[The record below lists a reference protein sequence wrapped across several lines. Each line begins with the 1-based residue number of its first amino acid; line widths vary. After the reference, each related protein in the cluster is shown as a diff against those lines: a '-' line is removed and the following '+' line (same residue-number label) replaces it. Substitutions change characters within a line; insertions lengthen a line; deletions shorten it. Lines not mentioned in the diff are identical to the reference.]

1 MRDTVTTYVGIREL
15 KAKLS
20 HYLDR
25 AAAGETIVVTDRGK
39 AKVEIRELSVE
50 ERLRQR
56 IQRGIEEGWIQ
67 PARRP
72 GGLGLRDR
80 PRFEGRMTIA
90 EAMAEDRE
98 E

>member
-1 MRDTVTTYVGIREL
+1 MGIREL

-39 AKVEIRELSVE
+39 AKAELRTLSVE
-50 ERLRQR
+50 ER
-56 IQRGIEEGWIQ
+56 IQQGIEEGWIT
-67 PARRP
+67 PGRGRP
-72 GGLGLRDR
+72 YREPLRLK
-80 PRFEGRMTIA
+80 GRMAIA

>member
-1 MRDTVTTYVGIREL
+1 MGIREL

-20 HYLDR
+20 YYLDR

-39 AKVEIRELSVE
+39 AKVEIRALSVE
-50 ERLRQR
+50 ER
-56 IQRGIEEGWIQ
+56 IQQGIEEGWITAGRGG
-67 PARRP
+67 PFRALPRR
-72 GGLGLRDR
+72 GAK
-80 PRFEGRMTIA
+80 GRMTIA

>member
-1 MRDTVTTYVGIREL
+1 MTTIPGNVTTRVGIREL

-39 AKVEIRELSVE
+39 AKAEIRALSVE
-50 ERLRQR
+50 ER
-56 IQRGIEEGWIQ
+56 IQQGIDEGWIR
-67 PARRP
+67 PGRP
-72 GGLGLRDR
+72 GGIAARER
-80 PRFEGRMTIA
+80 PRFKGRMTIA

>member
-1 MRDTVTTYVGIREL
+1 MTTIPDNVTTRVGIREL

-39 AKVEIRELSVE
+39 AKVELRALSVDG
-50 ERLRQR
+50 R
-56 IQRGIEEGWIQ
+56 IQQGIEEGWFH
-67 PARRP
+67 P
-72 GGLGLRDR
+72 GRGGPLGEPLRLK
-80 PRFEGRMTIA
+80 GRMTIA

>member
-1 MRDTVTTYVGIREL
+1 VGIREL

-20 HYLDR
+20 HFIDR

-39 AKVEIRELSVE
+39 AKAELRALSVDA
-50 ERLRQR
+50 R
-56 IQRGIEEGWIQ
+56 IQQGIDEGWIT
-67 PARRP
+67 PGRGGPFRP
-72 GGLGLRDR
+72 LPGRGAK
-80 PRFEGRMTIA
+80 GRMTIA

>member
-1 MRDTVTTYVGIREL
+1 MTTMWDAVTTRVGIREL

-25 AAAGETIVVTDRGK
+25 AEAGETIVVTDRGR
-39 AKVEIRELSVE
+39 AKVEIRMLSVE
-50 ERLRQR
+50 ER
-56 IQRGIEEGWIQ
+56 IQQGIDEGWIR
-67 PARRP
+67 PGRP
-72 GGLGLRDR
+72 GGLSKR
-80 PRFEGRMTIA
+80 PRRRFKGKMTIA

>member
-1 MRDTVTTYVGIREL
+1 MRDSVTTRVGIREL

-20 HYLDR
+20 HYLER

-39 AKVEIRELSVE
+39 AKAELCPLSVDE
-50 ERLRQR
+50 R
-56 IQRGIEEGWIQ
+56 IQQGIREGWI
-67 PARRP
+67 RP
-72 GGLGLRDR
+72 GRGRPDATPLRLK
-80 PRFEGRMTIA
+80 GKMTVA

>member
-1 MRDTVTTYVGIREL
+1 MTTIDDTVTTRVGIREL

-25 AAAGETIVVTDRGK
+25 AANGETIVVTDRGK
-39 AKVEIRELSVE
+39 AKAELRSLSVE
-50 ERLRQR
+50 QR
-56 IQRGIEEGWIQ
+56 IQQGIEEGWI
-67 PARRP
+67 RP
-72 GGLGLRDR
+72 GRGGPSRGV
-80 PRFEGRMTIA
+80 PRRGAKGRMTIA

>member
-1 MRDTVTTYVGIREL
+1 MTTLRGIVTTRVGIREL

-25 AAAGETIVVTDRGK
+25 AAAGETIVVTDRGR
-39 AKVEIRELSVE
+39 AKVEIRRLSVE
-50 ERLRQR
+50 ERIHQ
-56 IQRGIEEGWIQ
+56 GTEEGWI
-67 PARRP
+67 RP
-72 GGLGLRDR
+72 GLPGGVPHRDR
-80 PRFEGRMTIA
+80 PRFKGRMTIA

>member
-1 MRDTVTTYVGIREL
+1 MSGIVTTRVGIREL

-25 AAAGETIVVTDRGK
+25 AAAGETIVVTDRGR
-39 AKVEIRELSVE
+39 AKVEIRRLSVE
-50 ERLRQR
+50 ERIHQ
-56 IQRGIEEGWIQ
+56 GIEEGWIR
-67 PARRP
+67 PGRP
-72 GGLGLRDR
+72 GGLSGQKR
-80 PRFEGRMTIA
+80 PARGARGRVTIA

>member
-1 MRDTVTTYVGIREL
+1 MTTMEGNVTTRVGIREL

-20 HYLDR
+20 EYLDR

-39 AKVEIRELSVE
+39 AKVEIRKLSVE
-50 ERLRQR
+50 ERIKQ
-56 IQRGIEEGWIQ
+56 GIEGGWIK
-67 PARRP
+67 PGRP
-72 GGLGLRDR
+72 GGLSTR
-80 PRFEGRMTIA
+80 PRRRYKGKMTIA